1 MTKLIV
7 EDRIDRPVK
16 DVFEAIVTVEGLS
29 GFFVERTSAP
39 MVPGTTVTWSF
50 PHVDVEFDVEMGE
63 IEPDRLVSWSWPG
76 GQVTIELAPA
86 GTSGGATALTIT
98 EQPMDD
104 GIEGAARAA
113 GQTQGW
119 TYFVCTLRAYLL
131 HGIRHFGLS
140 DGIRATLAA

>member
-39 MVPGTTVTWSF
+39 MVPGTTVTWTF
-50 PHVDVEFDVEMGE
+50 PHVDAEFDVEIGE

-76 GQVTIELAPA
+76 GQVVIELRET
-86 GTSGGATALTIT
+86 GSGATALTVM
-98 EQPMDD
+98 EQPMGD
-104 GIEGAARAA
+104 GIEGAGRAV

-140 DGIRATLAA
+140 DGIRATVTD